1 MSVLEDVP
9 TSVVPNLGDF
19 EQPGFPQIR
28 RMIWK
33 LSSISKDMRPPSG
46 WHRLQ
51 AMCQVSGLL
60 LLLLSVW
67 CEVNS
72 CQSGVLLVFYLII
85 KKKKKNFFLL
95 FLRKRRNINEFYLVT
110 SLTPAVAFEFWASV
124 WPDFNLC
131 RKLK

>member
-1 MSVLEDVP
+1 MP
-9 TSVVPNLGDF
+9 
-19 EQPGFPQIR
+19 IR
-28 RMIWK
+28 SPACI
-33 LSSISKDMRPPSG
+33 LFDN
-46 WHRLQ
+46 Q
-51 AMCQVSGLL
+51 
-60 LLLLSVW
+60 
-67 CEVNS
+67 
-72 CQSGVLLVFYLII
+72 